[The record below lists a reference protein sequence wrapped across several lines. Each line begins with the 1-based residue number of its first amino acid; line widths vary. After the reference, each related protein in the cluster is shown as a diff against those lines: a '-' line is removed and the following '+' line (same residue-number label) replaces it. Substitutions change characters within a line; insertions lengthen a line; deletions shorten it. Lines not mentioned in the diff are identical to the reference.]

1 MKRGT
6 VVLAGNARINHPA
19 LDLLVAE
26 FGWSLKR
33 TENLGCLAEL
43 SATDSLV
50 AVLFSPKDLDLSWDQ
65 ALRSILDA
73 APGALPILCHGF
85 AETIDWPQ
93 AAEAGAFHSLL
104 VPFDLREV
112 RQSLEFVRSANVS
125 AVRDALQPEL
135 NYAEITWI
143 SKQRP

>member
-1 MKRGT
+1 MKRDT
-6 VVLAGNARINHPA
+6 VVLAGSVRIEPPA

-26 FGWSLKR
+26 FGWSFKR
-33 TENLGCLAEL
+33 ADSLGCLAEL
-43 SATDSLV
+43 TAAHNVVS
-50 AVLFSPKDLDLSWDQ
+50 VLFSPKDLDLSWDQ
-65 ALRSILDA
+65 ALRSVLDA

-112 RQSLEFVRSANVS
+112 RQSLEFVRCRASLSAL
-125 AVRDALQPEL
+125 DFALRR
-135 NYAEITWI
+135 
-143 SKQRP
+143 S

>member
-6 VVLAGNARINHPA
+6 VVLAGHVRSEAPS

-26 FGWSLKR
+26 LGWSLQR
-33 TENLGCLAEL
+33 ADSLGCLAEL
-43 SATDSLV
+43 NNTHNLV
-50 AVLFSPKDLDLSWDQ
+50 SVLFIPKVLNLPWDR
-65 ALRSILDA
+65 ALRSVLDV

-112 RQSLEFVRSANVS
+112 RQSLEFVRCRTSLSALNF
-125 AVRDALQPEL
+125 ALRR
-135 NYAEITWI
+135 
-143 SKQRP
+143 S